1 MTSSHQ
7 VRTYTRA
14 ESVVFLKTN
23 EFFGGLSNMAGGYPI
38 RVNGIRILTSEAL
51 YQACRF
57 PHLPDVQ
64 RMIIGENSPMTAKM
78 RSKPYRKDSRRD
90 WDHVR
95 VRVMRWCLRMKL
107 ACNWNAFSDLLLR
120 TGDRPIVEESR
131 KDDFWGAKV
140 SYDGS
145 SLVGMNVLGRLLME
159 LREQIKELGRDGF
172 LRVELPHVPEFLLLG
187 RPIETWALTAALQV
201 VQDTAPPQFAL
212 FGDDTSIDSTES
224 IFPATAR
231 AAAGAGE
238 RLSEVDSLAAEPD
251 LEVEAPSCR
260 TESESLTSA
269 YPTYR
274 ESGLPWAPLIPGGWQ
289 VQRNGRLFSH
299 RVETGYPDLPILEV
313 SLRTGVRIRDMVKGK
328 RKQVMSAKEKY
339 KRAVKGDIA
348 YNMMRM
354 WQGAVGPVPTDG
366 LVSPAYVVVRPHAGV
381 NTAYFGYLFRTAAYM
396 QEVNKFSRGIVADR
410 NRLYWESFKQM
421 PSLIPEIKVQDKI
434 VAYLRVQDA
443 HIARFIKAKRDLIA
457 LLTEQRLRIID
468 DAVINGL
475 DRSVGRKTSGIG
487 WLGDVPEH
495 WSVVRLRTLTS
506 SITSGSRGWSD
517 HAADSGPVFLRVGNL
532 SRGTLDLKLKKIIRL
547 NLPEGARTEAAR
559 TRVQE
564 GDILLSITAYIGSVG
579 LVPKDM
585 EEAYVSQHVA
595 RCRLRPNSANP
606 KWVAY
611 VLLSRVGQAHGTV
624 CMYGGTKQGLSLSDV
639 KNHVVLL
646 PPGPEQDELVK
657 RIERETAVIDSLIA
671 AAKLELDRVR
681 EYRERLIADAVTGQI
696 DLRAWTPSPADLIIE
711 EDLSALGDDDDNDT
725 TEEETDG
732 DDGHD

>member
-7 VRTYTRA
+7 FRTYTRA

-23 EFFGGLSNMAGGYPI
+23 ESFGGLSNMAGGYPI

-78 RSKPYRKDSRRD
+78 RSKPYRKDSRCD

-95 VRVMRWCLRMKL
+95 VRIMRWCLRMKL
-107 ACNWNAFSDLLLR
+107 ASNWSAFSDLLLK

-131 KDDFWGAKV
+131 KDDFWGAKG

-145 SLVGMNVLGRLLME
+145 LLVGMNVLGRLLME
-159 LREQIKELGRDGF
+159 LREQMTELGRDGF
-172 LRVELPHVPEFLLLG
+172 LRVELPPVPDFLLLG
-187 RPIETWALTAALQV
+187 RPIETWALTAVPQV
-201 VQDTAPPQFAL
+201 VQDTTASQFGL
-212 FGDDTSIDSTES
+212 FGNDTSIDSTES
-224 IFPATAR
+224 IFPATAL

-238 RLSEVDSLAAEPD
+238 RLSDVDSLAAEPD
-251 LEVEAPSCR
+251 LEVETPSCP
-260 TESESLTSA
+260 TESESLTGA

-274 ESGLPWAPLIPGGWQ
+274 ESGLPWVPQIPDGWQ

-313 SLRTGVRIRDMVKGK
+313 SLRTGVRVRDMVNGK

-366 LVSPAYVVVRPHAGV
+366 LVSPAYVVIRPHAGV
-381 NTAYFGYLFRTAAYM
+381 NTAYFSYLFRTASYM

-421 PSLIPEIKVQDKI
+421 PSLIPDLGTQDKI

-443 HIARFIKAKRDLIA
+443 HFGHFIKVKRELIA
-457 LLTEQRLRIID
+457 LLNEQRSSTID
-468 DAVINGL
+468 ACVTQGINPAIS
-475 DRSVGRKTSGIG
+475 DRSCEID
-487 WLGDVPEH
+487 WLDSIPEH
-495 WSVVRLRTLTS
+495 WSEVRIRQLAVSLQTGPFGSQLHASDYVDDGIPVINPSHLKYGTIVPDSRCTVDDETRGRLARHRLEVGDIIFARRGELGRCAPVLPEHAGWLCGTGSLRVRLRPESVNRDYLMHVLSNPRLRQHLRLRSVGSTMDNANTS
-506 SITSGSRGWSD
+506 TIGNI
-517 HAADSGPVFLRVGNL
+517 RVP
-532 SRGTLDLKLKKIIRL
+532 
-547 NLPEGARTEAAR
+547 LPPPEEQLEIC
-559 TRVQE
+559 TR
-564 GDILLSITAYIGSVG
+564 ITA
-579 LVPKDM
+579 
-585 EEAYVSQHVA
+585 E
-595 RCRLRPNSANP
+595 CRP
-606 KWVAY
+606 
-611 VLLSRVGQAHGTV
+611 
-624 CMYGGTKQGLSLSDV
+624 
-639 KNHVVLL
+639 
-646 PPGPEQDELVK
+646 
-657 RIERETAVIDSLIA
+657 IDSAIQRA
-671 AAKLELDRVR
+671 LDEIDLVR
-681 EYRERLIADAVTGQI
+681 EYRLRLIADVVTGQV
-696 DLRAWTPSPADLIIE
+696 DVRAWQPGPDDQIAE
-711 EDLSALGDDDDNDT
+711 EDLTALGDDDDNDT

-732 DDGHD
+732 NDGYD